1 MDVETLARHAAAMGL
16 AALENVAPK
25 DWPILKR
32 HGLVNAMTVGHG
44 FVDGMNHKENHAMC
58 IAKLTECI
66 EANGAAGFPNVIT
79 FSGMR
84 RGMPDDV
91 GLDNTVLG
99 LKQVIGLAER
109 KKVNLCLEVLN
120 SRVNVTMKGHP
131 DYMCDKVEWAAEVC
145 QRIGSQRMK
154 ILFDI
159 YHVQI
164 MQGDIITRIRQYHP
178 YIGHYHLAGVPGRN
192 EMDDTQELNYP
203 AIPRDPRDRLYRR
216 HRLHVRAALLGELH
230 LHAHEV
236 GNQVWRDCALRQHH
250 ADTGGAIHNLPDR
263 HGHRADDSLLSRNA
277 EHSGQR
283 LDFSR
288 WCSGGWQ
295 RQRLHRRRQQKPCAE
310 GAVYRPYMRDG
321 RRLHNGGQR
330 LV

>member
-1 MDVETLARHAAAMGL
+1 MNRFSDHCSRRGVLRAGAMALAAAAGAAVPGAGRAAKASASGRVVTKGRIRQTVLNWCFEPMDTETLARHAAAMGL
-16 AALENVAPK
+16 AGLENVPPK

-32 HGLVNAMTVGHG
+32 YGLINAMTVGHLY
-44 FVDGMNHKENHAMC
+44 VDGMNHKENHAMC

-120 SRVNVTMKGHP
+120 SRVATNMKGHP
-131 DYMCDKVEWAAEVC
+131 DYMCDKVEWAAGVC
-145 QRIGSQRMK
+145 KRIGSPRMK

-164 MQGDIITRIRQYHP
+164 MEGDIITRIRQYHP
-178 YIGHYHLAGVPGRN
+178 YIGHYHMAGVPGRN
-192 EMDDTQELNYP
+192 EMDETQELNYP
-203 AIPRDPRDRLYRR
+203 AILRAILATGYKGYVGQEFIPTRDP
-216 HRLHVRAALLGELH
+216 V
-230 LHAHEV
+230 
-236 GNQVWRDCALRQHH
+236 QSLRES
-250 ADTGGAIHNLPDR
+250 ARMCD
-263 HGHRADDSLLSRNA
+263 
-277 EHSGQR
+277 
-283 LDFSR
+283 
-288 WCSGGWQ
+288 
-295 RQRLHRRRQQKPCAE
+295 
-310 GAVYRPYMRDG
+310 V
-321 RRLHNGGQR
+321 
-330 LV
+330 